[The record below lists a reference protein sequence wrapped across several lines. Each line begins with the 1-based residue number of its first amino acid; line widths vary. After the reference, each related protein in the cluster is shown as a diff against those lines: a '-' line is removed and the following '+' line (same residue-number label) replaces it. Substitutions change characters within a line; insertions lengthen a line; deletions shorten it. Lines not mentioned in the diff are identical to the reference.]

1 MPRNYIGTVI
11 ENIKFRHPVSI
22 FVSGASGTGKSHW
35 IKHVIEQDFIQ
46 GNIRTIYYFMPEIEN
61 ISISPLPHQELY
73 LMQGVPTM
81 TWIKD
86 TFQQNGPRDT
96 LIVVDDLWGECIKAK
111 DSTRFLLK
119 YCRNHYGI
127 SMIFV
132 TQYFFEGGKPS
143 VPYR

>member
-61 ISISPLPHQELY
+61 VSISPLPHQELY

-86 TFQQNGPRDT
+86 TF
-96 LIVVDDLWGECIKAK
+96 K
-111 DSTRFLLK
+111 
-119 YCRNHYGI
+119 
-127 SMIFV
+127 SMAPA
-132 TQYFFEGGKPS
+132 TP
-143 VPYR
+143 